1 MGLGPGGTLEMGT
14 AAWQGIKVAPN
25 PAMEG
30 GKVTIRGKKGATV
43 FINPPSGKQFSV
55 KLDGNGIAKI
65 PVPGKA
71 GEEFLVSDSKWPETT
86 EVAVPII
93 NS

>member
-1 MGLGPGGTLEMGT
+1 MGLGSGRALAMGT
-14 AAWQGIKVAPN
+14 TAFQGIKVDPN
-25 PAMEG
+25 PSMEG
-30 GKVTIRGKKGATV
+30 GEVTIRGRKGETV

-71 GEEFLVSDSKWPETT
+71 GEEFLVTDSKWPETT